1 MIKDKKYLENKG
13 SQCLDLAKKFGATD
27 CEVLVSN
34 SIEETVSFRNKIL
47 DESNRSDSLVASI
60 TTFIGK
66 KKSSIASS
74 NLLDDNLKTLIERWE
89 LEEAQDDFDAIRH
102 LGCQQRG

>member
-66 KKSSIASS
+66 KKI
-74 NLLDDNLKTLIERWE
+74 
-89 LEEAQDDFDAIRH
+89 FDSFIKFIR
-102 LGCQQRG
+102 